1 VSLDAIHIQSWGHS
15 GPRVVLVHG
24 GAQGSGN
31 GGERSFAA
39 QRALA
44 ERGWQLVVPDRP
56 GHGQSPNPGR
66 PDDAAAD
73 GAWVAELLESG
84 AHLVGHSF
92 GGAVAL
98 SAAARRP
105 GKVDSLTLIE
115 PAMHQLAAR
124 DPRVWRFL
132 LGMLTTRLR
141 PSTALGR
148 ANRLMKLVGI
158 PPEMRPDDPEVLKQF
173 GQSARRIRI
182 PSRATLERELAS
194 VRSARIPLLVV
205 SGSWSPAFAATGEL
219 VAASGGGRHAVIP
232 CPHHFPQL
240 VSEEFNQRLDAFMR
254 ESAKLPRA

>member
-1 VSLDAIHIQSWGHS
+1 MSLDAIHIQRWGHS

-24 GAQGSGN
+24 GAQGSAT
-31 GGERSFAA
+31 GGERSFAVQRDLA
-39 QRALA
+39 Q
-44 ERGWQLVVPDRP
+44 RGWQLVVPDRP

-73 GAWVAELLESG
+73 GAWVAELLENG

-105 GKVDSLTLIE
+105 DKVHSLTVIE
-115 PAMHQLAAR
+115 PAMHQLASR

-132 LGMLTTRLR
+132 LGVLTARLR

-158 PPEMRPDDPEVLKQF
+158 PPEMRPVDPEVLKQF
-173 GQSARRIRI
+173 GQSVRRIRV
-182 PSRATLERELAS
+182 PSRATLERELGAI
-194 VRSARIPLLVV
+194 RSARIPLLVV

-219 VAASGGGRHAVIP
+219 VAATGGGQHAVIS
-232 CPHHFPQL
+232 CSHHFPQL
-240 VSEEFNQRLDAFMR
+240 ISDEFNQRLDAFMR
-254 ESAKLPRA
+254 ESTKLPRA